1 MGQRA
6 AVLSRVLA
14 NRGLRRAELAFA
26 GFATAEYGVWV
37 AMLVYA
43 FARGGTTT
51 AAVIAVIQL
60 VPAAIVAPPAAAIAD
75 RRGSAFALRLGYVL
89 QAAAMAGTAV
99 VLLADGPA
107 PVAYALAT
115 VAASA
120 VTITRPAQAA
130 FVAAVAEHP
139 DELTAATALSSWIES
154 TSVLLGP
161 AVAGVLISVNGP
173 GTVFA
178 AYAVIVAIGAV
189 LVSGVQPGRE
199 PAADHHEDSE
209 ESSLLAGLAVLRSER
224 DTRSLLLV
232 LVSDFVATGALDVL
246 AVYLAVSEL
255 GLGASGAG
263 YLTAAFG
270 AGGVLGGLAALGLIG
285 ARSLARPLIA
295 AALLWAAAF
304 GFLAVWTTKFSAFAL
319 LICGGAA
326 RGVLD
331 VAGRTLL
338 TRVTAAHVL
347 ARVFGVLEGLAMA
360 GLAVGSL
367 LVPVLVHVG
376 GGGAALGGIAV
387 VIVLAA
393 LVALPRLLAVDRR
406 GVARAQVML
415 LRNNELFAGLPGAM
429 LEALA
434 GELTPVEA
442 AAGTTVIRQGD
453 VGDNFYIIAG
463 GKLRVLVDGVLAR
476 TLGPGSG
483 FGEIAL
489 LQDVPRTASVIAER
503 DCLLYALAREPFLDA
518 LVPAVPQ

>member
-107 PVAYALAT
+107 PVAYLAT

-120 VTITRPAQAA
+120 VTITQPAQAA

-189 LVSGVQPGRE
+189 LVGGVQPGRE

-232 LVSDFVATGALDVL
+232 PVSDFVATGALDVL

-338 TRVTAAHVL
+338 ARVTAAHVL

-476 TLGPGSG
+476 TLGPG
-483 FGEIAL
+483 
-489 LQDVPRTASVIAER
+489 VAS
-503 DCLLYALAREPFLDA
+503 ARSRCSKMF
-518 LVPAVPQ
+518 PARRA

>member
-1 MGQRA
+1 MGQRV
-6 AVLSRVLA
+6 AVLRRVLA

-26 GFATAEYGVWV
+26 GFTTAEFGVWV

-43 FARGGTTT
+43 FARGGATT
-51 AAVIAVIQL
+51 AAIVAVIQL
-60 VPAAIVAPPAAAIAD
+60 VPASLVAAPAATIAD
-75 RRGSAFALRLGYVL
+75 RRGAAFSLRLGYIL
-89 QAAAMAGTAV
+89 QAGAMAGTAV

-107 PVAYALAT
+107 SLAYALAA

-130 FVAAVAEHP
+130 FVAAVAEQP

-154 TSVLLGP
+154 TSVLVGP
-161 AVAGVLISVNGP
+161 TVAGLLISLNGP
-173 GTVFA
+173 GAVFA
-178 AYAVIVAIGAV
+178 VFAVTVAAGAV
-189 LVSGVQPGRE
+189 LVTGVHPGRE
-199 PAADHHEDSE
+199 PVADQRE
-209 ESSLLAGLAVLRSER
+209 EPEEASVLAGLAALRSER
-224 DTRSLLLV
+224 DTRSLLLI

-255 GLGASGAG
+255 GLGPSGAG

-270 AGGVLGGLAALGLIG
+270 AGGVLGGVAALGLIG
-285 ARSLARPLIA
+285 ARSLARPLLC
-295 AALLWAAAF
+295 AALLWGAAF
-304 GFLAVWTTKFSAFAL
+304 GLMAVWRTPLSAFAL
-319 LICGGAA
+319 LILSGAA

-347 ARVFGVLEGLAMA
+347 ARVFGVLEGFAMA

-367 LVPVLVHVG
+367 LVPLLIAVG
-376 GGGAALGGIAV
+376 GVGAALGGIAL
-387 VIVLAA
+387 VIVVAA
-393 LVALPRLLAVDRR
+393 LVALPRLLSVDRR

-415 LRNNELFAGLPGAM
+415 LRANRLFSALPGAM
-429 LEALA
+429 IEALA
-434 GELTPVEA
+434 GELSPLELPA
-442 AAGTTVIRQGD
+442 ETTVIRQGD
-453 VGDNFYIIAG
+453 VGDNFYLVSSG
-463 GKLRVLVDGVLAR
+463 RLRVLVDGVR
-476 TLGPGSG
+476 VGTLEPGSG

-518 LVPAVPQ
+518 LAPAVPQ